1 MTGGDSDHHQVAAR
15 AIKDHH
21 HDDDDSDGRDRLS
34 PAGQPRFTKIHR
46 DLKIIFD
53 NAFIAA
59 ANRCARDENIGTLGF
74 KLFKS

>member
-1 MTGGDSDHHQVAAR
+1 MAETGGAHCHGS
-15 AIKDHH
+15 
-21 HDDDDSDGRDRLS
+21 L
-34 PAGQPRFTKIHR
+34 AGQPRFTKIHR